1 MRMSTYGLSMVFLI
15 ADDHDLFLSG
25 LQSLL
30 QDAFPSAQIISV
42 SSLSAVHQELA
53 MPTKFQLVLI
63 DLFMPGMQ
71 GAASIR
77 QLTQLSPTTPI
88 IVVSAE
94 DSPLTIQTCLTAGAS
109 GYVPKSSES
118 NTIIQAITSV
128 IAGGQFSPPSVRNHP
143 LLNISH
149 RQEEILICIAEGK
162 TNREIS
168 EALDITEGTVKQYV
182 SHLLKMLDVDNR
194 TRAAAKASKILGLT
208 IR

>member
-30 QDAFPSAQIISV
+30 QDAFPNAQIKSV
-42 SSLSAVHQELA
+42 SSLSAVHKELA
-53 MPTKFQLVLI
+53 SPTPFQLVLI

-77 QLTQLSPTTPI
+77 QLTQMSPTTPV

-118 NTIIQAITSV
+118 DTIIQAITSV

-182 SHLLKMLDVDNR
+182 SSLLKMLDVDNR
-194 TRAAAKASKILGLT
+194 TRAAAKANKILGLT